1 VPKNVELVSAAHG
14 ARADLW
20 QAIAETCLWVHVNG
34 VLSLKKR
41 PGSIATPGSNLGLF
55 LAVLFDVRLRCLFGM
70 SSGVSDMTPRRM
82 SMVCRFLVTSGLV
95 MLGRFRVVA
104 CGVGMMF

>member
-1 VPKNVELVSAAHG
+1 MGSRQWG
-14 ARADLW
+14 A
-20 QAIAETCLWVHVNG
+20 QF
-34 VLSLKKR
+34 KKEAR
-41 PGSIATPGSNLGLF
+41 LDCHASCTVDGSNLRLF

>member
-1 VPKNVELVSAAHG
+1 MRVWSIGDCHG
-14 ARADLW
+14 GHLG
-20 QAIAETCLWVHVNG
+20 G
-34 VLSLKKR
+34 VLNAARNALSTR
-41 PGSIATPGSNLGLF
+41 RRVLF